1 MTPDKL
7 SAEEWHQLR
16 RETVARL
23 GRGAA
28 RDDVILDLCNT
39 AGIGWQEAE
48 EFIATL
54 EMTEAPRINR
64 RKSFLLLL
72 VSAAFL
78 LQNLVTA
85 PPVFEVVYAGLE
97 ILADGI
103 TPASRRAFFGLMLQH
118 WFLLLIWLLLNIG
131 GLIGLG
137 KAIAG
142 ILRPDVVSN
151 DVLTG

>member
-1 MTPDKL
+1 MTERNL
-7 SAEEWHQLR
+7 SAQEWRKLREEA
-16 RETVARL
+16 VARL

-28 RDDVILDLCNT
+28 RDDVILDICR
-39 AGIGWQEAE
+39 AADIGWQEAE
-48 EFIATL
+48 EFLAHL
-54 EMTEAPRINR
+54 EVVDAPRINR

-78 LQNLVTA
+78 LQNLVTVQ
-85 PPVFEVVYAGLE
+85 PVFSIVFAGLD

-103 TPASRRAFFGLMLQH
+103 TPASWHAFMGFMRQH
-118 WFLLLIWLLLNIG
+118 WFLLLFWLLLNIG

-137 KAIAG
+137 QAIAG

-151 DVLTG
+151 EISRS